1 MLVTGNGDMG
11 GAIFADNLPFREL
24 KNKTFHPVSCSS
36 RTTKTAANDRDAK
49 RHTKKSAKPSN
60 FNFLTNQSGASK

>member
-11 GAIFADNLPFREL
+11 GAIFADNLLFREL

-36 RTTKTAANDRDAK
+36 RTTKTAANDGMKNKPAK
-49 RHTKKSAKPSN
+49 KKN
-60 FNFLTNQSGASK
+60 T